1 MALTIHDMTRTL
13 PARLLALGLA
23 AGLCAAAPTLSAEAA
38 GPPGIQTAQAETA
51 PSEPPAQTEP
61 AAATP
66 AVEQAPLKLV
76 PAEPTPAAE
85 AAAPPDAPP
94 GPKWTFIQL
103 ASLKSAESAAGE
115 WSRLQKAHPD
125 LLGAMALVVQSA
137 KLEDRGTYFRVQ
149 TGPFPNR
156 ATAEDMCWQLKEKQ
170 QDCVVIQRR

>member
-23 AGLCAAAPTLSAEAA
+23 AGLCTAAPALSAEAA
-38 GPPGIQTAQAETA
+38 GPPGIQTAQAETV

-61 AAATP
+61 APAAP

-76 PAEPTPAAE
+76 PTDPAPVAE
-85 AAAPPDAPP
+85 AAAPSEALPAPK
-94 GPKWTFIQL
+94 GTFIQL

-125 LLGAMALVVQSA
+125 LLGAMALVVQA
-137 KLEDRGTYFRVQ
+137 ATLDNRGTYFRVQ
-149 TGPFPNR
+149 TGPFPSR